1 MSRNHLR
8 VSAQANNERHESNI
22 VRDLMNK
29 ATNDYAQSE
38 ATTITAAP
46 PKVRL
51 TKDVRMEA
59 EISDLTKQV
68 HDLMD
73 DKDTQIEALSRQRE
87 SIATLR
93 EEVANLKGER
103 NLNLSLNSSL
113 QAKANAEIM
122 ALRTLLKL
130 YI

>member
-1 MSRNHLR
+1 
-8 VSAQANNERHESNI
+8 
-22 VRDLMNK
+22 MNK
-29 ATNDYAQSE
+29 ATNDYARSE
-38 ATTITAAP
+38 ATTESIVTPVTKAP
-46 PKVRL
+46 VKGPTTVRL

-59 EISDLTKQV
+59 EIDDLRKELVSSMEGRDAQA
-68 HDLMD
+68 D
-73 DKDTQIEALSRQRE
+73 ALSRQRE